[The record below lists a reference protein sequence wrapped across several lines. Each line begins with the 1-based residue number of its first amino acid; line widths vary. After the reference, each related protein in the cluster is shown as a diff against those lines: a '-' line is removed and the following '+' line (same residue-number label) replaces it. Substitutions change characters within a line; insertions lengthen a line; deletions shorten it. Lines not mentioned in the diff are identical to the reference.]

1 MPKTIEYPFVAD
13 TYWLILSRSLNFLV
27 QFNNPIEPILS
38 MEDEFIYLEDL
49 KDERTVQFI
58 KEENE
63 RTKLQQL
70 WDFNVT

>member
-1 MPKTIEYPFVAD
+1 MTKTIEYPFVAD

-27 QFNNPIEPILS
+27 QLNNPIEPILS

-63 RTKLQQL
+63 RTKLL
-70 WDFNVT
+70 LGVWAS